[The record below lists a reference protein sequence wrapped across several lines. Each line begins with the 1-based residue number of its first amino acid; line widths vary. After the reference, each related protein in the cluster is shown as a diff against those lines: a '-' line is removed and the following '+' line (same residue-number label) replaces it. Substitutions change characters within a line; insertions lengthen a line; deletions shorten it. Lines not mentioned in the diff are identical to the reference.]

1 MIEQEDVERLAQVAG
16 LSIDPAHLPG
26 VLSNMRIL
34 LAQAELLMTP
44 PVAAEV
50 EPATAYRA

>member
-1 MIEQEDVERLAQVAG
+1 MIDEEDVERLAQVAG

-26 VLSNMRIL
+26 VTNNLRIL
-34 LAQAELLMTP
+34 HAQAALLTTPELAP
-44 PVAAEV
+44 EV

>member
-1 MIEQEDVERLAQVAG
+1 MIEEEDVERLAYVAG

-26 VLSNMRIL
+26 VLANMRIL
-34 LAQAELLMTP
+34 LAQAAHLMTP
-44 PVAAEV
+44 PIAPEI